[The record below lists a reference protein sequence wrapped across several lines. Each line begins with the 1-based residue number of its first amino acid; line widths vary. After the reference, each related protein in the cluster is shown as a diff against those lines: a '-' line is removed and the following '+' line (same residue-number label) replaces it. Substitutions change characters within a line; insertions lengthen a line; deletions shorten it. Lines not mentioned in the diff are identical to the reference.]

1 MDSDHSVR
9 FCYAARGKGY
19 GKGSDNGDERGGRKE
34 ICKAGGKGSSKG
46 ISNNNSKGSSEG
58 ASKGYNSGGNLRK
71 GISTGSRNQILITYS
86 KQISELGK
94 TGQWW
99 QALQLFD
106 SMQQQGVVPNV
117 ITYSTLIS
125 ACGKGKQPDHC
136 GRCIRCSDLDYGSPL
151 GVACDPPASLGPT
164 PPVSVAAVARGAIPS
179 NIPSAISFPVSS
191 SKRGKAKAKAAGYFG
206 HSKDA
211 PPTGGI
217 CKYSGSYNE
226 VGQRHGT
233 GTLLWENGDQYE
245 GKFWNGHLD
254 GEGALYFPDG
264 SNYEGNFCLSKMD
277 GTGTRRF
284 SNGNVYTG
292 EYCEGRRAGQGRC
305 YFSNGDIYHGGWK
318 ADLIHG
324 FGRYYYATGRA
335 YEGNFLSGQ
344 RVGRGKLQLVDG
356 SVDIYRYVK
365 DKRVGDGV
373 RWSQDRKNAWRL
385 DENGE
390 KKEAVSIAEA
400 MHLAN
405 QCGLAVK
412 V

>member
-1 MDSDHSVR
+1 MSPTPQQYQRTAVMLEQRQRPPAVVARAVTPIGDS
-9 FCYAARGKGY
+9 FFPP
-19 GKGSDNGDERGGRKE
+19 N
-34 ICKAGGKGSSKG
+34 SSH
-46 ISNNNSKGSSEG
+46 ISPTYPLPSSRRIYHSSEMPSNVTMG
-58 ASKGYNSGGNLRK
+58 REHNGLCPNCGFQVYNTKMNGGIGSKLARRLSGG
-71 GISTGSRNQILITYS
+71 
-86 KQISELGK
+86 
-94 TGQWW
+94 
-99 QALQLFD
+99 
-106 SMQQQGVVPNV
+106 
-117 ITYSTLIS
+117 
-125 ACGKGKQPDHC
+125 GKGKQPDHC

-254 GEGALYFPDG
+254 GEGALYFADG